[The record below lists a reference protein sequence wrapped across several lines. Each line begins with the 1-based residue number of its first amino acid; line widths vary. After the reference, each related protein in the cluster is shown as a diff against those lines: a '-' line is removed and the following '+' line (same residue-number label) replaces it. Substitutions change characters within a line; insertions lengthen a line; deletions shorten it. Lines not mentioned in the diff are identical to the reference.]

1 VKRLL
6 LVLVVLLV
14 ALGVAAA
21 IWAAGSD
28 GEQANEPCPPARI
41 TVEDPTTSRMMTYT
55 NPCDGSGPVRTA
67 PSP

>member
-6 LVLVVLLV
+6 LAAVVVLV
-14 ALGVAAA
+14 ALGVAAG
-21 IWAAGSD
+21 IWAASSD
-28 GEQANEPCPPARI
+28 REEAKEPCPPARI

-67 PSP
+67 P